1 MIRRV
6 MGGAAPRG
14 RAPWHESND
23 FCPILG
29 TRMKNRLSRGWV
41 CLALLSL
48 GSAHAAP
55 SKPTL
60 NDVPPAPGPQP
71 AAVAPSSAPRPGPA
85 RERTVLLLG
94 DSLLAS
100 GFGRDLEYRLEQ
112 HPELRCARR
121 AKSSTGLARPDFF
134 DWMDVGRQE
143 VQRHNPDVVVIILG
157 GNDGQGLTDVEGKA
171 VAQWGHTTWE
181 AAYRQR
187 TEEFL
192 KVLSAPGRKL
202 MWLELPA
209 TGLRRFE
216 KKLSIIRRVQRE
228 VLAAREDSR
237 HVETRPFFTDAKGRP
252 LKQAQVEGFRKP
264 KALKMEDGIH
274 LTVAGGRYFA
284 TKVYPEV
291 LTTLGLGAPE
301 QQSVAVPSAAG
312 TQSLVSTTQ
321 GPRTLGK

>member
-1 MIRRV
+1 
-6 MGGAAPRG
+6 
-14 RAPWHESND
+14 
-23 FCPILG
+23 
-29 TRMKNRLSRGWV
+29 MKNRLTRGWV

-48 GSAHAAP
+48 GTAHAAP
-55 SKPTL
+55 SNPSP
-60 NDVPPAPGPQP
+60 NDVPPAPPP
-71 AAVAPSSAPRPGPA
+71 AAVAAPSPSAPAEAP

-100 GFGRDLEYRLEQ
+100 GFGRDLEERLEK
-112 HPELRCARR
+112 HPGLSCKRR

-134 DWMDVGRQE
+134 DWMDVGRRE
-143 VQRHNPDVVVIILG
+143 VERHHPDVVVIILG
-157 GNDGQGLTDVEGKA
+157 GNDGQGLTDLKGKA
-171 VAQWGHTTWE
+171 VAQWGHASWE

-192 KVLSAPGRKL
+192 KVLSAPGRKIL
-202 MWLELPA
+202 WLELPA

-216 KKLSIIRRVQRE
+216 KKLSIIRRLQRE

-237 HVETRPFFTDAKGRP
+237 HVETSPFFTDAKGRP

-264 KALKMEDGIH
+264 KALRMEDGVH
-274 LTVAGGRYFA
+274 FTVAGGRYFA

-291 LTTLGLGAPE
+291 LSTLGLGTQE
-301 QQSVAVPSAAG
+301 QQSLAAPAAPG
-312 TQSLVSTTQ
+312 DTRSLVSTTQ